1 MTLIYRM
8 SGRLIVVALATAA
21 IAACAAPKQVKQPV
35 PASNR
40 PAVDVVETETPPQ
53 ISACRSYA
61 DNMAGR
67 QMQRDFDSIQG
78 NFQGGSS
85 QVFQDFARMD
95 AQRYY
100 RQLYESCLS
109 QQRSRDTQKDVQKSR
124 R

>member
-1 MTLIYRM
+1 MTSIYRT
-8 SGRLIVVALATAA
+8 SGRLIVVALAAAA
-21 IAACAAPKQVKQPV
+21 IAACAAPKQVKQPAPV
-35 PASNR
+35 RDR

-61 DNMAGR
+61 DHMAGR

-85 QVFQDFARMD
+85 QVFEDFARMD

-109 QQRSRDTQKDVQKSR
+109 QQRSRNAQKDAQKSR